1 MDPEI
6 SKGVV
11 IAFASIGAV
20 AWLAGLS
27 VLLRATRERRARA
40 HESVDRFDVSRESA
54 EGTIV
59 GEAEVDGTS
68 EELSVKLAKLLA
80 RDGLGPLGPVKIVS
94 CDRRELVFEML
105 GPISGP
111 SVARRGWFRLAPAAG
126 KRTRIEYA
134 LETSSGRVLL
144 ALGWSIL
151 FLGLAALIAGVWLEF
166 TYVVPSPDPN
176 IRTQAVQMVQV
187 VHLLWPPFLF
197 AHVSRQPARMLRTQV
212 ESLVN
217 NLPYA

>member
-11 IAFASIGAV
+11 IAIASIGAV
-20 AWLAGLS
+20 AWLAGLV
-27 VLLRATRERRARA
+27 VLLRATHERRERAREA
-40 HESVDRFDVSRESA
+40 VERFDVSSESA

-59 GEAEVDGTS
+59 GEAEVDGTP
-68 EELSVKLAKLLA
+68 EELSAKLAKLLA

-94 CDRRELVFEML
+94 CDRREVVFETL
-105 GPISGP
+105 GPTSSPSGG
-111 SVARRGWFRLAPAAG
+111 RRGWFRLAPAG

-134 LETSSGRVLL
+134 VETSSGRVLL
-144 ALGWSIL
+144 GFGWLIL
-151 FLGLAALIAGVWLEF
+151 ALGLAGLIAGVWLEF
-166 TYVVPSPDPN
+166 TYIVPSPDPN
-176 IRTQAVQMVQV
+176 IRTQAVQMAQV

-197 AHVSRQPARMLRTQV
+197 AHVSRQPARMLRTRV

-217 NLPYA
+217 NLPNA

>member
-1 MDPEI
+1 MDPET

-11 IAFASIGAV
+11 IAIASIGGV

-40 HESVDRFDVSRESA
+40 HEAVERFDVSRESA

-68 EELSVKLAKLLA
+68 EELSAKLAKLLA

-94 CDRRELVFEML
+94 CDRRELVFETL

-111 SVARRGWFRLAPAAG
+111 SVGRRGWFRLAPAG

-134 LETSSGRVLL
+134 VETSSGRVLL
-144 ALGWSIL
+144 GLGWLIL
-151 FLGLAALIAGVWLEF
+151 FLGLAGLIAGVWLEF

-197 AHVSRQPARMLRTQV
+197 ANLSRQPARMLRTRV

>member
-1 MDPEI
+1 MDPET

-11 IAFASIGAV
+11 IAIASIGGV

-27 VLLRATRERRARA
+27 VLLRATRERRARV
-40 HESVDRFDVSRESA
+40 HEAVERFDVSRESA

-68 EELSVKLAKLLA
+68 GELSAKLANLLA

-94 CDRRELVFEML
+94 CDGHELVFETL
-105 GPISGP
+105 DPISSP
-111 SVARRGWFRLAPAAG
+111 SVGRRGWFRLAPAG

-134 LETSSGRVLL
+134 VETSSGRVLL
-144 ALGWSIL
+144 GLGWLIL
-151 FLGLAALIAGVWLEF
+151 FLGLAGLIAGVWLEF

-197 AHVSRQPARMLRTQV
+197 AHVSRRPATMLRTRV